1 MDSVTLHL
9 APALHSNKES
19 SEAEDPE
26 KQAFLR
32 AVRKECRG
40 LVFCKRSGR
49 CISRRF
55 HKCHHITELP
65 KEDWPDITQ
74 TQFSV
79 LEKMSG
85 LLVAPYVTEGKL
97 RWAGRTGVTKTS
109 DVVEEFVASTE
120 GEYAAFA
127 QTWID
132 KGFTP
137 LFNWYHPDMPTARTL
152 AGRVVVDNGD
162 DPMLTL
168 IALRD
173 ISTGRYMP
181 YHELL
186 ALAPKLEIVQPFG
199 VGFQTLHSIRRATYD
214 SLDAISS
221 EGCVV
226 CVDGCAMFKF
236 RTMWYAQMAKRQA
249 RQQLTDIAERRQ
261 REERRLKR
269 IHDAKEAEKRR
280 IAFREAQEKKK
291 KERAMFSL

>member
-1 MDSVTLHL
+1 MAAPFPFEITLEQAYEAVEGHSSFCIHGRSDHIIVDYKL
-9 APALHSNKES
+9 APSTVVDYEEYPKPNKSQAAFAKSMPKRIPAGTKPESNKES

-152 AGRVVVDNGD
+152 AGRVVVDNGAGQ
-162 DPMLTL
+162 LSSN
-168 IALRD
+168 LR
-173 ISTGRYMP
+173 
-181 YHELL
+181 
-186 ALAPKLEIVQPFG
+186 
-199 VGFQTLHSIRRATYD
+199 
-214 SLDAISS
+214 
-221 EGCVV
+221 
-226 CVDGCAMFKF
+226 
-236 RTMWYAQMAKRQA
+236 KR
-249 RQQLTDIAERRQ
+249 
-261 REERRLKR
+261 
-269 IHDAKEAEKRR
+269 
-280 IAFREAQEKKK
+280 
-291 KERAMFSL
+291 